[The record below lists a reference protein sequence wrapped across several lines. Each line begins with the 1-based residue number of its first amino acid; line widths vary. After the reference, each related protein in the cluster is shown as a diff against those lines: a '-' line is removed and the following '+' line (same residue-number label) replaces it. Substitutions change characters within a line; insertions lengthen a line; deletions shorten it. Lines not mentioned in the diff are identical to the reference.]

1 MLHLHAGKNI
11 LTSTNLLT
19 QSVYVYARQM
29 WRHLHLKRGKL
40 KMPKKNIFDF
50 STKNGLCH
58 FSRLV
63 VPYLHTKN
71 KKNCGWAAVTDIQTY
86 RGHLIGSSPPGGPI
100 YRFGNLK
107 ICFKTIELFPIW
119 PRLPYFL
126 QQISF
131 HECKEN
137 LFLEYLVKFWL
148 GIWKKCIF

>member
-1 MLHLHAGKNI
+1 
-11 LTSTNLLT
+11 
-19 QSVYVYARQM
+19 
-29 WRHLHLKRGKL
+29 
-40 KMPKKNIFDF
+40 MPKKNIFDF
-50 STKNGLCH
+50 SSKNGLCH

-137 LFLEYLVKFWL
+137 LFF
-148 GIWKKCIF
+148 GIFGQILARNLKKMHFLARYGPQNLPLTGRYWSISVDIGQY